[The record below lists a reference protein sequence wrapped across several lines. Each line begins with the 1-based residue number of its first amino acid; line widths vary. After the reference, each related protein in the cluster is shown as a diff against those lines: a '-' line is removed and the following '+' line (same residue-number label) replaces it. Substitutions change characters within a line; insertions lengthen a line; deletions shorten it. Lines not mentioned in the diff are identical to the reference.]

1 MQHNNIRKMEVS
13 RIWTQDQLVNWAFL
27 MSCLIIITPK
37 RLRCYGVDTQTINI
51 VEVEKNSST
60 PGVLSSWVLLR
71 FIKCHVDN
79 WSTSD
84 VHQEAEKNVKRPLFP
99 SSSPKLQKEKI
110 KNNCRQFFFTGHK
123 YTTHNLKN
131 SAWRSPLDFL

>member
-1 MQHNNIRKMEVS
+1 MLFAVGIYLQMSNMLWVLEFFVMVVKLLSISNFHLNSLFMSPQWATTKGSN
-13 RIWTQDQLVNWAFL
+13 TQEN
-27 MSCLIIITPK
+27 
-37 RLRCYGVDTQTINI
+37 G
-51 VEVEKNSST
+51 KNSST

-110 KNNCRQFFFTGHK
+110 KNNCRQFFFPGHK
-123 YTTHNLKN
+123 YTTHNMKN
-131 SAWRSPLDFL
+131 SA